1 LNIALS
7 KRPFT
12 AVYLLALVA
21 LAVVGCTS
29 REDPSEVLITCGN
42 HSCGELIMVTTDTS
56 SEGFKY
62 LDPQLSP
69 AGDWIVFTADWSA
82 IPSTD
87 FPHDPVPENRQILVM
102 PAQENTEPVR
112 SVEQLG
118 ANLMR
123 LMTADV
129 EIGGQTQAW
138 PALDYQ
144 KGWPIWQDAS
154 TVIFS
159 LFLSRGSRLCRAD
172 VSPFL
177 ADNVPIDLLVPWEVV
192 YYEPEDASIS
202 GGFFQHDMPA
212 LSPDGEWLTYTRSRC
227 QDPQDPNTC
236 SQISIWT
243 IQMSTVG
250 TANPVT
256 FQVISEAG
264 LVIDPSWSADGRRL
278 VFAATP
284 DLVGDPSGF
293 GEEIFT
299 CAFDTTGL
307 AATGGVTI
315 DNDLYRVTHT
325 PPSPGDPLG
334 DTLRN
339 YGPVFTADMSH
350 ILFVSTRRAPS
361 VTLRER
367 NLWIAPTDGSLEP
380 QIYFFTRNDDVDPN
394 FDDGS
399 GRVLLS
405 SAMGFPTEM
414 LDQIGAA
421 RAETLANQDPPLS
434 EIEIQVI
441 VALERMELEFF
452 TGVMSHLFF
461 FRP

>member
-1 LNIALS
+1 MALS
-7 KRPFT
+7 KRLFT
-12 AVYLLALVA
+12 AVYPLALVA
-21 LAVVGCTS
+21 LAAVGCTS
-29 REDPSEVLITCGN
+29 REEPSEVLITCGN
-42 HSCGELIMVTTDTS
+42 HTCGELIMVTTDTS
-56 SEGFKY
+56 SDGFKY

-69 AGDWIVFTADWSA
+69 AGDWIVFTADWGA

-87 FPHDPVPENRQILVM
+87 SPPDPVPENRQILVI
-102 PAQENTEPVR
+102 PTQANTEPVR

-123 LMTADV
+123 LLTVDV
-129 EIGGQTQAW
+129 DFAGQTQSWA
-138 PALDYQ
+138 ALDHQ

-159 LFLSRGSRLCRAD
+159 MFLPRGSRLCRAD
-172 VSPFL
+172 VSWFL

-202 GGFFQHDMPA
+202 GGFFQHEMPA
-212 LSPDGEWLTYTRSRC
+212 LSPDGEWLAYTRTRC
-227 QDPQDPNTC
+227 QDPHDPSTC
-236 SQISIWT
+236 SQISIWM

-250 TANPVT
+250 SANPVT
-256 FQVISEAG
+256 FRATSGAG
-264 LVIDPSWSADGRRL
+264 LVIDPSWSVDGRRL

-299 CAFDTTGL
+299 LAFDTTGL
-307 AATGGVTI
+307 AATGEVTV
-315 DNDLYRVTHT
+315 DNDLHRVTHT
-325 PPSPGDPLG
+325 PPSSGDPLEP
-334 DTLRN
+334 TIRN
-339 YGPVFTADMSH
+339 YGPVFSADMSD
-350 ILFVSTRRAPS
+350 IVFVSTRRAPS

-367 NLWIAPTDGSLEP
+367 NLWEVPTDGSLEP
-380 QIYFFTRNDDVDPN
+380 QIYFFTRYDDVDP
-394 FDDGS
+394 FRDVGS

-405 SAMGFPTEM
+405 SAMGFPTEI
-414 LDQIGAA
+414 LDQIGVA

-434 EIEIQVI
+434 DLEIQVI

-452 TGVMSHLFF
+452 AGVMSHLFL